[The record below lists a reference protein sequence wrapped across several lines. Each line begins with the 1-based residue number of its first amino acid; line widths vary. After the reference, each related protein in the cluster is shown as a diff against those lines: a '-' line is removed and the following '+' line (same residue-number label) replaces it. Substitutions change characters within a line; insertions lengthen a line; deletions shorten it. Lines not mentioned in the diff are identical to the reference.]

1 METIN
6 VHVRRSK
13 LRRFFE
19 TEMRKT
25 NAKIKEK
32 CLNDGYGEYIFIR
45 FSPHMID
52 RLTDRH
58 IDEHKTMELFNKV
71 ETRLPEIFD
80 FLKMEDRPNRLEITD
95 GNMWIGMTVDLI
107 EDGKPYHGLC
117 CRMIIENPKRLAGKM
132 SAVVLKVDQ

>member
-1 METIN
+1 MKTVN

-25 NAKIKEK
+25 NADIKNK
-32 CLNDGYGEYIFIR
+32 CFDAGYGEYIFIR

-52 RLTDRH
+52 RLTDRN

-71 ETRLPEIFD
+71 EKKLPELFT
-80 FLKMEDRPNRLEITD
+80 FLRMEDRPNRLEITD
-95 GNMWIGMTVDLI
+95 GVMWIGLTVDVI
-107 EDGKPYHGLC
+107 DEGKGYHGLC
-117 CRMIIENPKRLAGKM
+117 CRMIIENPERLSGKM
-132 SAVVLKVDQ
+132 SAFVVRV

>member
-1 METIN
+1 MENVN

-25 NAKIKEK
+25 NASIKET
-32 CLNDGYGEYIFIR
+32 CLREFGEYVFIR

-58 IDEHKTMELFNKV
+58 IDEHKTMELFNKI
-71 ETRLPEIFD
+71 EGRLPEIFD
-80 FLKMEDRPNRLEITD
+80 FLKMEERPNRLEITD
-95 GNMWIGMTVDLI
+95 GNMWIGMTVDAI
-107 EDGKPYHGLC
+107 EEGHGYYGLC
-117 CRMIIENPKRLAGKM
+117 CRMIIENPKRLPGKM
-132 SAVVLKVDQ
+132 SAVVLKV